1 METTGGG
8 ILGRLGEKTLGWII
22 LGLLV
27 FLGIAIYRMPA
38 ETKAAIWS
46 GIWRSVVWVVVA
58 AAVPWSAKLYMGRVL
73 DAGTNWAGVALLAV
87 LTAVDLL
94 AGALLMT
101 GWPGSVWTW
110 LGAIGALAVAVT
122 YNYLVAEY
130 LAEMGGG

>member
-110 LGAIGALAVAVT
+110 LAAIGALAVAVT